1 MHLWPAWLL
10 SITLE
15 SAPASVTRVWR
26 LGESGRYRTMIGFL
40 LVLAMVQIAVQ
51 ATSLLILTVAGNPAG
66 AEACIKGFQAAG
78 GGADADDGE
87 ARVRHFASALAAQV
101 DYRPVKLSTSKSRHN
116 PAVQYGRL
124 RR

>member
-1 MHLWPAWLL
+1 
-10 SITLE
+10 
-15 SAPASVTRVWR
+15 
-26 LGESGRYRTMIGFL
+26 MIGFL

-116 PAVQYGRL
+116 PAVHMDACAANVELEGSL
-124 RR
+124 RNSRHFRFGTEESVRFLASRTLVEFP